1 MLIKNLSRIL
11 KDYKFSLIPIVFYEI
26 FYLLKGSKGNKFHF
40 SNNNKMS
47 DDIPCPYYFLTK
59 IKKELREET
68 FNTFI
73 DLGCGSGRVIDFF
86 SKSFSNKKFIGIE
99 NFNNQY
105 KYCKKTFEGRD
116 NIHILQEDFTKSN
129 FIKHNSDCY
138 FFNNPFKDEN
148 EFVKFM
154 NLNRNFFNK
163 KKIIFIFVNYDQQII
178 LKFKYLKKIKE
189 FYISKNKGYSINYL
203 INDLK

>member
-116 NIHILQEDFTKSN
+116 NIHILQEDFKIIGIGRTRLTQENYHDLIQKS
-129 FIKHNSDCY
+129 IEDY
-138 FFNNPFKDEN
+138 FP
-148 EFVKFM
+148 
-154 NLNRNFFNK
+154 K
-163 KKIIFIFVNYDQQII
+163 KKCANETGLKSKFIHLKAYLNNSYKDSLNMFIQKKYQQYT
-178 LKFKYLKKIKE
+178 L
-189 FYISKNKGYSINYL
+189 
-203 INDLK
+203 

>member
-105 KYCKKTFEGRD
+105 KYCK
-116 NIHILQEDFTKSN
+116 
-129 FIKHNSDCY
+129 
-138 FFNNPFKDEN
+138 
-148 EFVKFM
+148 
-154 NLNRNFFNK
+154 
-163 KKIIFIFVNYDQQII
+163 
-178 LKFKYLKKIKE
+178 
-189 FYISKNKGYSINYL
+189 
-203 INDLK
+203 